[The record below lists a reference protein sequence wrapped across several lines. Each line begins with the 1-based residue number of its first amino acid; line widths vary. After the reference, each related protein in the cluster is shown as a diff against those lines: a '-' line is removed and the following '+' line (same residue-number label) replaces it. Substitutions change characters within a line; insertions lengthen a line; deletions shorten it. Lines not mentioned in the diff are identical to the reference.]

1 MPHREEV
8 MRKIQ
13 KFSGGKEWKMIVG
26 SNKYNKAEDLKKEI
40 LHLILF
46 QYFMYMLQCSNM

>member
-1 MPHREEV
+1 